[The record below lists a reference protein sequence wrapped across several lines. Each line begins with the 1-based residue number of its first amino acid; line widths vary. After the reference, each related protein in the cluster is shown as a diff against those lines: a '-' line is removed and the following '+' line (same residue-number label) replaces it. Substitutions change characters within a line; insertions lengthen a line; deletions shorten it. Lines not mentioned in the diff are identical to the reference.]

1 MKVDAEYL
9 IKKYPSCEDEIR
21 SLAKTAPKRLLFALK
36 LVENN
41 GNQTHA
47 YLFAYNNITDTDQAP
62 KTLSPQYETACN
74 NASRVLTDAR
84 VSKLVETIS
93 HEATQAVIEN
103 VELSREK
110 ILQDLEEIKQKGIE
124 INQLGPAARATEL
137 QGKEIG
143 MFVDRSEMVHRSGD
157 ADLMA
162 TLEAI
167 APGLALEAQKTLAI
181 PGEFTAT
188 DTQSVGDD
196 N

>member
-36 LVENN
+36 LVDNN
-41 GNQTHA
+41 GNQTKT
-47 YLFAYNNITDTDQAP
+47 YLSVYNNTDPDTVDTDSSKYHDAG
-62 KTLSPQYETACN
+62 A
-74 NASRVLTDAR
+74 NATKLTKDYR
-84 VSKLVETIS
+84 VSRIVETIS

-181 PGEFTAT
+181 PGEFTTT

>member
-36 LVENN
+36 LVDND
-41 GNQTHA
+41 GNQTQA
-47 YLFAYNNITDTDQAP
+47 YLSVYNQVDPSTVDTNSD
-62 KTLSPQYETACN
+62 TYHTAGSH
-74 NASRVLTDAR
+74 ASRLAKDGR
-84 VSKLVETIS
+84 VSRIIETIS